1 MVEYPCCTEVR
12 RGKQKFPFSEAKCE
26 GTILRRCHYPRRG
39 SDFFIEKGTCFMN
52 SLRKM
57 ILAAF
62 FLALAYVMPF
72 LTGQIPE
79 IGAML
84 CPLHIPVL
92 LCGFICGWP
101 WGLAVGFI
109 VPLFRS
115 LTLGMPPPFPTAIC
129 MAFELAAYGGVAGLM
144 HKILPRK
151 KAYIYVSLLTAMVA
165 GRVIWGAAMFVCMGL
180 NGGSF
185 TFAAFLA
192 GAFTNAI
199 PGIIVQIILIPI
211 LVMILD
217 NHKVINLKD

>member
-1 MVEYPCCTEVR
+1 M
-12 RGKQKFPFSEAKCE
+12 KQQ
-26 GTILRRCHYPRRG
+26 
-39 SDFFIEKGTCFMN
+39 N
-52 SLRKM
+52 NLRKM

-101 WGLAVGFI
+101 WGLAVGFAA
-109 VPLFRS
+109 PLLRS
-115 LTLGMPPPFPTAIC
+115 LILGMPPLFPKAIC
-129 MAFELAAYGGVAGLM
+129 MAFELAAYGAVTGWM

-151 KAYIYVSLLTAMVA
+151 KPYVYVSLLTAMIVGRIVWGVA
-165 GRVIWGAAMFVCMGL
+165 MYLLMGL
-180 NGGSF
+180 SGGSF

-192 GAFTNAI
+192 GAFTNAL
-199 PGIIVQIILIPI
+199 PGIAVQIVLIPV
-211 LVMILD
+211 LVMVLD
-217 NHKVINLKD
+217 HPKGLNLKK